1 MKVRIKDYFKDTI
14 EDEIIENPQDYSFV
28 VDLILYGL
36 LIYYYYNGVPA
47 THYLLLKYVIVIVVV
62 RYICACFTDY
72 QIYRKDNSED
82 TTKRY
87 FQINLYLAIFVIVI
101 VLMYK
106 HNNLNLYL
114 AITMIA
120 AYTIMCS
127 AVGNNFT
134 IDNLFTVLFAYTL
147 YYMNIKFLCLNEAS
161 YMPTNVYNHTSPSS
175 VVI

>member
-36 LIYYYYNGVPA
+36 LIYYYYNGVSA
-47 THYLLLKYVIVIVVV
+47 THYLLLKYVIVIMVI

-101 VLMYK
+101 LLMHK
-106 HNNLNLYL
+106 HNNLSLYL
-114 AITMIA
+114 AMFMVA
-120 AYTIMCS
+120 LYALMCS

-147 YYMNIKFLCLNEAS
+147 YNMNIKFLCLNEVS
-161 YMPTNVYNHTSPSS
+161 YMPSNVSSS
-175 VVI
+175 VVL